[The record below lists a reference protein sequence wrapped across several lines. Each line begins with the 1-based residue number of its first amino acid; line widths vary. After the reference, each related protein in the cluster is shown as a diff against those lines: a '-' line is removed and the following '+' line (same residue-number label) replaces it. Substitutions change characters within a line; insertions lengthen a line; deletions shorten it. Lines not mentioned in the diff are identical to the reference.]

1 MLPVKSLDQLLT
13 THLSKFSL
21 LTNTFDQR
29 MIDQS
34 RRMNEQEVLF
44 EIHDIWY
51 YQVFTLQNII

>member
-44 EIHDIWY
+44 EIQEI
-51 YQVFTLQNII
+51 